1 MEIFNGNV
9 RQKDLLI
16 EKIERKIGLKNLT
29 EKEVQFLLNEMNK
42 GSNYALFVYGLYL
55 VIEEKNEQKAIDLIK
70 RKKKQN

>member
-1 MEIFNGNV
+1 MEIFNDNV

-16 EKIERKIGLKNLT
+16 EKIEMKIGLKNLT